1 MWWILTRAHF
11 SSLQIVWQ
19 KNLGLLLSQEQIL
32 FLRINIWSIK
42 HTPITR
48 ICKKHKLSSGDNM
61 LIFLGADLAGIQL
74 MSKHNKRIRF
84 LLCVINDNSKYAWV
98 LPSKNKIIIAITNV
112 FQKILDESSH
122 KSSKISLDQGIEL
135 YNIYESLLHGNGI

>member
-1 MWWILTRAHF
+1 
-11 SSLQIVWQ
+11 
-19 KNLGLLLSQEQIL
+19 
-32 FLRINIWSIK
+32 
-42 HTPITR
+42 
-48 ICKKHKLSSGDNM
+48 M